1 MKITQRF
8 KDKLAIAKKRGYQRV
23 YVVVGAYKATTYC
36 YFVDIDELL
45 PLPVGATYNRPA
57 RYTSRW
63 AGHPNTR
70 QATSTDIKYSEVL
83 NLQ

>member
-1 MKITQRF
+1 MRITQKF
-8 KDKLAIAKKRGYQRV
+8 HDKLELAKKKGFKRV
-23 YVVVGAYKATTYC
+23 YVVIDKYMSTTYC
-36 YFVDIDELL
+36 HFIDIDELL
-45 PLPVGATYNRPA
+45 NMPIGSSYNKPP